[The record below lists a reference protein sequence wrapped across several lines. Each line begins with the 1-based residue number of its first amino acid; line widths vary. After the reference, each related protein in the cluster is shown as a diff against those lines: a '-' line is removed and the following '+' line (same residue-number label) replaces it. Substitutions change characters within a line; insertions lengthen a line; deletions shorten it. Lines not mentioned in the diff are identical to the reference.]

1 MFIFASHAFQ
11 YRHMIDIWSSMM
23 QIEYA
28 CSGKVL
34 FISVSSTLCKLSV
47 SSANQNVPVT
57 GVYVWYILQF
67 CRQLCDFLHF
77 VNSFKSSNKQSS
89 SSDGIS
95 NGFNTGKKRC
105 IMDHLDIRDLDVRRS
120 ADWEALP
127 SNWCPRNLFPPLIR
141 QSFRNVCSLANLQLL
156 WRHRFYFV
164 SAIFHA

>member
-1 MFIFASHAFQ
+1 MLVLEKYCSSPCPRHCANYPFPPRIRTFQLPACTYDTYYNFVDNFAIFCTSWTLSKAA
-11 YRHMIDIWSSMM
+11 
-23 QIEYA
+23 
-28 CSGKVL
+28 
-34 FISVSSTLCKLSV
+34 ISKAAV
-47 SSANQNVPVT
+47 VT
-57 GVYVWYILQF
+57 EF
-67 CRQLCDFLHF
+67 R
-77 VNSFKSSNKQSS
+77 
-89 SSDGIS
+89 

-156 WRHRFYFV
+156 WRHRFYLV

>member
-1 MFIFASHAFQ
+1 MLVLEKYCSSPCPRHCANYPFPPRIRTFQ
-11 YRHMIDIWSSMM
+11 LRS
-23 QIEYA
+23 
-28 CSGKVL
+28 
-34 FISVSSTLCKLSV
+34 
-47 SSANQNVPVT
+47 

-95 NGFNTGKKRC
+95 NGFNTGKERC

-156 WRHRFYFV
+156 WRHRFYLV